1 MVLSSDYET
10 IYISLIIKW
19 TLLPIV
25 ILGIVVQGR
34 SDGGYIRYIPSQNQS
49 LKIILCTNCSR
60 CRLQAAS
67 IQDCSIVQ

>member
-34 SDGGYIRYIPSQNQS
+34 SDGGYIRIYTLPKSVPKNYF
-49 LKIILCTNCSR
+49 
-60 CRLQAAS
+60 
-67 IQDCSIVQ
+67 VH